1 MKNKFLIIFLNLL
14 FAACSTSPIFLKESP
29 AVYFSNVSP
38 KPVTDIRCSWVGQ
51 NVLAL
56 PSLAPGVSRSQSFNI
71 GGEQD
76 FFGSVN
82 ISWNNSEGEAVE
94 KNFVL
99 RKEHLP
105 NFSDSTIYSYVQ
117 IYFDQHDAEIIT
129 SDIVDLSG
137 KTRKM
142 DRLMKVYGENYSEH
156 NPKNLDNALITV
168 KPEKDRS
175 IPNSVL
181 YSY

>member
-1 MKNKFLIIFLNLL
+1 MKNKFLIIFLNLF
-14 FAACSTSPIFLKESP
+14 FAACSTSLIERESP

-38 KPVTDIRCSWVGQ
+38 KPITNIKCSWVGQ

-71 GGEQD
+71 GGEQN

-82 ISWNNSEGEAVE
+82 ISWNNFEGEAME

-105 NFSDSTIYSYVQ
+105 NFSDSTTYNYVQ

-142 DRLMKVYGENYSEH
+142 DRLMKVYSTNYSEH

-168 KPEKDRS
+168 RPEKDS
-175 IPNSVL
+175 SVPNSVL